1 MRRNKRKM
9 GVFNSQGYGLGRSGS
24 SARRICMTQQPI
36 CLLGGPLIYV
46 PILDNHFLSYFNPF
60 CFSSMSSKRGRKR
73 DDNLPFSQSREA
85 QRDFRRRCRN
95 HLEELQQR
103 VEELEEENYWFR
115 MTLGLPPSN
124 RPPLGRGPT
133 GRDKSKI
140 YERSPVSSG
149 QSSSTS
155 IPNQELFSFNPS
167 SHTINVSKSS
177 VCAKPMHPTDAHSPW
192 VNITSPEGHQ
202 SEYSPYPYL
211 NNSLPTSSS
220 RNSTSNTLST
230 SVHSHSSDGSLL
242 HNYSGRNLRYPTLR
256 GDPYTSSPFEPQHHG
271 NLHGQSPSPAASL
284 YPQIPHQ
291 PSQHHSPVSYAPAHR
306 RDDLQNS
313 HTLSELAPIQ
323 DHHSPPARYLGGA
336 RRSTP
341 PHL

>member
-1 MRRNKRKM
+1 MIFAGDVETIWRYVLTRRLRVINDLPLTRT
-9 GVFNSQGYGLGRSGS
+9 FRLSQ
-24 SARRICMTQQPI
+24 
-36 CLLGGPLIYV
+36 
-46 PILDNHFLSYFNPF
+46 
-60 CFSSMSSKRGRKR
+60 
-73 DDNLPFSQSREA
+73 
-85 QRDFRRRCRN
+85 
-95 HLEELQQR
+95 ELQQR

-140 YERSPVSSG
+140 YERTPVSSG

-192 VNITSPEGHQ
+192 ANITSPEGHQ
-202 SEYSPYPYL
+202 SEVRQQSNPSYQPSPPVAPLPLKYSPYPYL

-230 SVHSHSSDGSLL
+230 SVHSHSSDGSLQ

-256 GDPYTSSPFEPQHHG
+256 GDPYTSSPFEAQHHG

-284 YPQIPHQ
+284 YPQIRHQ
-291 PSQHHSPVSYAPAHR
+291 PLQHTRDSPVSYASAHR
-306 RDDLQNS
+306 RADLQNS

-336 RRSTP
+336 RRSRP